1 MTVSPFLIYV
11 LSVCDSVQAGFS
23 FIGTLITLF
32 CCISAISS
40 ACRFGYVSHRIL
52 VGIGIGLSL
61 LLLAAFVPD
70 SETLSATISAS
81 QGAICEGVRK

>member
-11 LSVCDSVQAGFS
+11 LSVCDSVQSGFS
-23 FIGTLITLF
+23 FIGTLITFF
-32 CCISAISS
+32 CCISAIST
-40 ACRFGYVSHRIL
+40 ACRFGCVSNRIL
-52 VGIGIGLSL
+52 VGIVIGLSL

-70 SETLSATISAS
+70 SETLSAMISAS